1 MSGDHTPHVRPW
13 TARLFPE
20 RHLYLRSG
28 GETRGYI
35 LTTGKQMALASAAA
49 VLTGWMILAS
59 ASTVFGFVTH
69 GSSDQQVAE
78 VTSRYERADA
88 ELRARYETALARLGQ
103 SNGSVDELA
112 RNIERRHAALTR
124 VMTQFRGVPGAE
136 QVLAP
141 EPIADDKARPPLE
154 RVLAVR
160 SDQERLVA
168 KAETFAHSRAE
179 RLRLAFRLAG
189 LDPQA
194 YAAKATPN
202 LGLGGPLVDAND
214 PKAMA
219 AILDVDEG
227 FALRIQ
233 NASRD
238 LGAMRS
244 LADAADR
251 IPLSRP
257 TTHDV
262 PQTSGFGVRLD
273 PFTGRPALHTGLD
286 FAGAY
291 LTPIHA
297 TAPGVV
303 SFTGVRT
310 GYGNTIEID
319 HGGGF
324 KTRYAHL
331 QSISVHVGERIA
343 VGERIGAM
351 GSTGRSTGVHL
362 HYEVWVNGRPENP
375 IRFLKAGDY
384 VQQN

>member
-1 MSGDHTPHVRPW
+1 MSGQQEPQVLAW
-13 TARLFPE
+13 TERLFPE
-20 RHLYLRSG
+20 RHVYLRSR
-28 GETRGYI
+28 GETRGYV
-35 LTTGKQMALASAAA
+35 LSTRKQLVMAFAACGFA
-49 VLTGWMILAS
+49 VWVILAS
-59 ASTVFGFVTH
+59 ASTVFSFATR
-69 GSSDQQVAE
+69 GSVDEEVAD

-88 ELRARYETALARLGQ
+88 ELRARYETALARLSQ
-103 SNGSVDELA
+103 SSGSVDELA
-112 RNIERRHAALTR
+112 RNIEHRHAALTR
-124 VMTQFRGVPGAE
+124 VMTQFRGVAGAE
-136 QVLAP
+136 QALTP
-141 EPIADDKARPPLE
+141 ETQANDKSRAPLE

-160 SDQERLVA
+160 ADQERLIA

-189 LDPQA
+189 LDPTA
-194 YAAKATPN
+194 YAGGAAPA
-202 LGLGGPLVDAND
+202 LGVGGPLVSAND
-214 PKAMA
+214 PKALA
-219 AILDVDEG
+219 SILDVDEG
-227 FALRIQ
+227 FAQRIQ

-251 IPLSRP
+251 IPLAHP
-257 TTHDV
+257 TTAT
-262 PQTSGFGVRLD
+262 PETSSYGVRLD

-291 LTPIHA
+291 MTPIHA
-297 TAPGVV
+297 SAPGIV
-303 SFTGVRT
+303 SFVGVRT
-310 GYGNTIEID
+310 GYGNTVEID

-331 QSISVHVGERIA
+331 QGYSVRVGERVA

-375 IRFLKAGDY
+375 MRFLKAGDY